1 MKNKFYTVVTIRP
14 VSDSWYVVFDSLLK
28 GGDQPDHPDN
38 WLIKDYK
45 LDISDL
51 DLVEYIAL

>member
-1 MKNKFYTVVTIRP
+1 MKDKTYIVIYIQP
-14 VSDSWYVVFDSLLK
+14 MSDSWYVMIDGLLQGK
-28 GGDQPDHPDN
+28 DQPDHPDN